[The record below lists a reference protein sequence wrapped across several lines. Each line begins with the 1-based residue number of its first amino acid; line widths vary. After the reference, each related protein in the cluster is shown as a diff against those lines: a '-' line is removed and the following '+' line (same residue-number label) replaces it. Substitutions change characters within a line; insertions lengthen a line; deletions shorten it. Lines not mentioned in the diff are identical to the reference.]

1 MNIKLLVFSIYFLSV
16 ANCNSSKNI
25 QKNKTANVD
34 EAINFAISDFSKI
47 KKLYKHDSTFWI
59 ILYTIPKN
67 PDIVVVDI
75 ARNNAK
81 LLLTKDVKVGIKGTF
96 PSRYLVKNGKLFFWE
111 DKDVPLT
118 SEALAVFKQ
127 YDLLQHDDNGRRK
140 TASFTIDE
148 SKKGAHYYFCKNN
161 FSVYKRVITNIGVG
175 YYTAPLI
182 KCSGE

>member
-1 MNIKLLVFSIYFLSV
+1 
-16 ANCNSSKNI
+16 
-25 QKNKTANVD
+25 VD

-59 ILYTIPKN
+59 SLYRVPKN
-67 PDIVVVDI
+67 DNIVVVEI
-75 ARNNAK
+75 VGNSIGK
-81 LLLTKDVKVGIKGTF
+81 LLLTRDVKVGTKGRF

>member
-16 ANCNSSKNI
+16 ANCNSIKNI
-25 QKNKTANVD
+25 QENKTANVD

-59 ILYTIPKN
+59 SLYRVPKN
-67 PDIVVVDI
+67 DNIVVVEI
-75 ARNNAK
+75 VGNSIGK
-81 LLLTKDVKVGIKGTF
+81 LLLTRDVKVGTKGRF

-127 YDLLQHDDNGRRK
+127 YDLLQDDVMVG
-140 TASFTIDE
+140 E
-148 SKKGAHYYFCKNN
+148 
-161 FSVYKRVITNIGVG
+161 KR
-175 YYTAPLI
+175 LLL
-182 KCSGE
+182 S